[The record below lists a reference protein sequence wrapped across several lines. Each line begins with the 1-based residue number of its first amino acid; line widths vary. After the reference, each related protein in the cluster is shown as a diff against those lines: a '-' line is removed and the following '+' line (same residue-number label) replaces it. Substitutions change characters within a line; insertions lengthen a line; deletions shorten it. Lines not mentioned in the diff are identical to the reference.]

1 MKKIL
6 ALALFIPLFGM
17 AQEVNFTSNWEEAV
31 TQAKAEQKPLFI
43 DFYTDWCV
51 WCKVQDSTNFVDPTI
66 SAFINENY
74 VPVKL
79 NAESAGAEVALRF
92 RPMGYPTVVVYDPN
106 AESPKEIRYMGYTK
120 DKEEYLNK
128 LQEDLKEGWE
138 TLGYDP
144 LQGSPVFPDFIR
156 SRYRLAQVGFPQKED
171 LTAWFD
177 EHGNMTDEV
186 AWSVVQ
192 RGIYYMDDAMMA
204 RIEPHFEKY
213 EMLYGESNVTRLKE
227 SILYA
232 KIRGAETEESLFAA
246 LEWAESN
253 VPNAN
258 ENRLAYMVDWYGK
271 QKMWNEFIETLAT
284 LVEEQEVSDEY
295 INSTLWTL
303 VEEECQ
309 DRESCKTAT
318 EIMAA
323 VVEGDNVD
331 PNHIDTFAWL
341 LYRAGETEEAK
352 EQAQRAIAE
361 NGGEMKSS
369 EELLTL
375 MAE

>member
-6 ALALFIPLFGM
+6 ALALFIPFFGI
-17 AQEVNFTSNWEEAV
+17 AQEVNFTSDWEEAV
-31 TQAKAEQKPLFI
+31 KQSKVEKKPLFI

-74 VPVKL
+74 IPVKL

-106 AESPKEIRYMGYTK
+106 SESPREIRYMGYTK
-120 DKEEYLNK
+120 DKEEYLSR
-128 LQEDLKEGWE
+128 LQEDLKESWE

-144 LQGSPVFPDFIR
+144 LSGSPEFPDFIR
-156 SRYRLAQVGFPQKED
+156 TRYRLAQVGFPKSEE
-171 LTAWFD
+171 LATWFND
-177 EHGNMTDEV
+177 HGNMTDEV

-192 RGIYYMDDAMMA
+192 RGIYYMDEGQLAQ
-204 RIEPHFEKY
+204 IEPHFSKY
-213 EMLYGESNVTRLKE
+213 EMLYGKSNVNQLKQ
-227 SILYA
+227 SILYV
-232 KIRGAETEESLFAA
+232 KIRAAETEESLFAA
-246 LEWAESN
+246 LEWAEAN
-253 VPNAN
+253 IPNAE
-258 ENRLAYMVDWYGK
+258 ENRLANMVNWYGK
-271 QKMWNEFIETLAT
+271 QKMWNEYIETLAT
-284 LVEEQEVSDEY
+284 LIEEQEVSDEY
-295 INSTLWTL
+295 INSSLWTL
-303 VEEECQ
+303 IEEECQ

-323 VVEGDNVD
+323 VVEGDNVN

-341 LYRAGETEEAK
+341 LYRAGETEKAK
-352 EQAQRAIAE
+352 EQAERAIAE
-361 NGGEMKSS
+361 NGGSMESS

-375 MAE
+375 MGE